1 MFEKILLSQGK
12 GDIFNSRGISNICFA
27 VGGQGMNDEERKRTI
42 IKMIQEIKTV
52 SFLKMIYTVVKTC
65 YEKEKPRE

>member
-1 MFEKILLSQGK
+1 
-12 GDIFNSRGISNICFA
+12 
-27 VGGQGMNDEERKRTI
+27 MNDEECKRTI
-42 IKMIQEIKTV
+42 IKMIQEIKTA